1 MSFQVAAVLKAGS
14 YTHLLGD
21 NKRGSLAMS
30 LEELLPKPQVG
41 TKTEEEERV
50 PEHDR
55 VRAACEMLPEIS

>member
-14 YTHLLGD
+14 HTHLLGD

-41 TKTEEEERV
+41 TKTEEDRV

-55 VRAACEMLPEIS
+55 VRAACEMLPEIC